1 MWKFGCVVACC
12 GVLLSGAA
20 SAQEVK
26 NLFSNSVWE
35 AYSYTEKKEKVC
47 YAAARADRTQG
58 GEKGRTGTALAVTH
72 RGKAHNEVSLIGDYG
87 FKDGSTATLKVGA
100 TKQSLMTKGKSA
112 WAKDAKADQEIIAAM
127 IKGKDVVL
135 TTTPAKGSEITDT
148 VSLTGFS
155 QALAAIDRAC
165 GVKR

>member
-1 MWKFGCVVACC
+1 MWKFGWVVVCC
-12 GVLLSGAA
+12 GVLFGGTVG
-20 SAQEVK
+20 AQEVK

-35 AYSYTEKKEKVC
+35 AYSYTENKEKVC

-58 GEKGRTGTALAVTH
+58 GEKGRTGTAIAITH
-72 RGKAHNEVSLIGDYG
+72 RGKALNEVSLIGEYG
-87 FKDGSTATLKVGA
+87 FKNGTAATLKVGGV
-100 TKQSLMTKGKSA
+100 KQSLMTKGKSA
-112 WAKDAKADQEIIAAM
+112 WAKDAKADQEIITAM

-135 TTTPAKGSEITDT
+135 TTTPAKGGEITDT

-155 QALAAIDRAC
+155 QALTAIDRAC